1 MVGAFARA
9 GPVTVDAAVVLVVK
23 LLVLVLVG
31 YLKESSFS
39 VKEVRYFLRRFKRF
53 SAIKTNS
60 SWQNLEFFGNLL
72 EFFQKILAFP
82 KKIVEISLGW
92 LKKLYMSKSLFK
104 MY

>member
-39 VKEVRYFLRRFKRF
+39 VKEVVSKRGQILNLHLR
-53 SAIKTNS
+53 S
-60 SWQNLEFFGNLL
+60 
-72 EFFQKILAFP
+72 
-82 KKIVEISLGW
+82 
-92 LKKLYMSKSLFK
+92 
-104 MY
+104 